1 MTLIKKNRLLLIS
14 IALITLGGCGG
25 GGGSGSGSTQSNAAP
40 LTGNASY
47 PPIPNKVEALPLT
60 K

>member
-1 MTLIKKNRLLLIS
+1 MTPIEKNRFLLIS

-25 GGGSGSGSTQSNAAP
+25 GSGSSGTQTNAAP
-40 LTGNASY
+40 VAGNSSY

>member
-1 MTLIKKNRLLLIS
+1 MILIKKNQFLLVS
-14 IALITLGGCGG
+14 IAIIALGGCGG
-25 GGGSGSGSTQSNAAP
+25 GGGGGGSQSNAAAT
-40 LTGNASY
+40 TGNVSY

>member
-1 MTLIKKNRLLLIS
+1 MILIKKNQFLLVS
-14 IALITLGGCGG
+14 IAIIALGGCGG
-25 GGGSGSGSTQSNAAP
+25 GGGGSQ
-40 LTGNASY
+40 GNATATSGNVSY